1 MFKFIGDF
9 LSGLWR
15 FADRWR
21 VPPFAADG
29 ARVGNRL
36 GGALMFLVLL
46 LGVIAIIL
54 VAVGAIFGFSVEQ
67 TLGGVDA
74 WLDGIAPSADLIGK
88 FLIQKVLM
96 AIILFFCI
104 VGGIVLLYARRADG
118 RSWGSTILALLF
130 CLAVGYCSAVNL
142 VAPLDPYDPSVGSQY
157 LD

>member
-36 GGALMFLVLL
+36 GGGLMFLFLL

-54 VAVGAIFGFSVEQ
+54 AAVGEIFGFSVEE

-74 WLDGIAPSADLIGK
+74 WLGTIAPTADLIGK
-88 FLIQKVLM
+88 ILIQKVLM
-96 AIILFFCI
+96 AVILLFCI
-104 VGGIVLLYARRADG
+104 GGAVLLLYARKADG
-118 RSWGSTILALLF
+118 RSWSSTVLALLF
-130 CLAVGYCSAVNL
+130 CLLVGYCSAVNML
-142 VAPLDPYDPSVGSQY
+142 APLDPYNPSVGSQY